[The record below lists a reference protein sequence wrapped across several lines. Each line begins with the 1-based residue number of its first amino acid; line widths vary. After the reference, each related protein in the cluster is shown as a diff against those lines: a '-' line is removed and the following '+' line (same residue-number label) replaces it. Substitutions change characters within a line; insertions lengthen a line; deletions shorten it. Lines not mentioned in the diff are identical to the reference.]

1 MTQQTMMG
9 FLKKKKTDSNKV
21 LKTPAVTN
29 LESSLVTN
37 VQSLKAM
44 NMESSIVMNVE
55 STVRNVE
62 SPMDTNE
69 ESPMVMSEESPMV
82 TNVDVQ
88 LSSTSTAP
96 IPAETVPTESKS
108 THPVLSQEQCE
119 ASIKEFFTE
128 DKVHNYYTCF
138 NQCSKATEQELQR
151 IKPKNLNHDWVEK
164 INN

>member
-1 MTQQTMMG
+1 MHRKKPMTQQTMMG
-9 FLKKKKTDSNKV
+9 FMKKKKRT
-21 LKTPAVTN
+21 ARR
-29 LESSLVTN
+29 
-37 VQSLKAM
+37 QSKHQQSQTWNHHWLQM
-44 NMESSIVMNVE
+44 CSRRLGTWNHQ
-55 STVRNVE
+55 

-69 ESPMVMSEESPMV
+69 ESPMVMNEESPMV

-119 ASIKEFFTE
+119 ASIKECFTE